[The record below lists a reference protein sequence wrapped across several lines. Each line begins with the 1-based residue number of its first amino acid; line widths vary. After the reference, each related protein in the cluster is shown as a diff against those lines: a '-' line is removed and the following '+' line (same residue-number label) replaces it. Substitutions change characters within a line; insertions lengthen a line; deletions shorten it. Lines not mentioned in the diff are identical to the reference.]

1 MAKTNAA
8 YSKKAAFIGKK
19 VVIAVKSGGDDPST
33 NLALA
38 AIMREAN
45 ALNVPKDVIDRNIKK
60 AMDPV
65 TADYKE
71 MTYEAYGAGGVG
83 LIINCLS
90 DNSNR
95 VTADVTSTVNKAG
108 LKMASS
114 GSVLFNFNRK
124 GRLALQKE
132 LRQVSTS
139 LETPPL
145 FAPHFS
151 RPTFRA
157 MYSPACRTR
166 ASCPRRARPILPPH
180 FSEDE
185 MLEFAIEA
193 ELEGDCELEAPDPDG
208 RNDDDKVKSLPL
220 VSLAF
225 FSMRSP
231 LAHMSHPV
239 CQVSPAS
246 LSRLFFP

>member
-1 MAKTNAA
+1 MGRSFANREKKMAKTNAA

-151 RPTFRA
+151 RHVFARLSHARILPTSRTP
-157 MYSPACRTR
+157 YSALTFQRGR
-166 ASCPRRARPILPPH
+166 DARVRHRGGARGRLRARGSGP
-180 FSEDE
+180 
-185 MLEFAIEA
+185 
-193 ELEGDCELEAPDPDG
+193 G
-208 RNDDDKVKSLPL
+208 RTE
-220 VSLAF
+220 
-225 FSMRSP
+225 R
-231 LAHMSHPV
+231 
-239 CQVSPAS
+239 
-246 LSRLFFP
+246 

>member
-1 MAKTNAA
+1 MGRSFANREKKMAKTNAA

-132 LRQVSTS
+132 LRQVSKS
-139 LETPPL
+139 LETHPL
-145 FAPHFS
+145 FAPCIRPPVARAHFAHVAHAPFCPHIS
-151 RPTFRA
+151 A
-157 MYSPACRTR
+157 RTR
-166 ASCPRRARPILPPH
+166 CSSSPSRRSSREIASSRLRTRT
-180 FSEDE
+180 
-185 MLEFAIEA
+185 
-193 ELEGDCELEAPDPDG
+193 DG
-208 RNDDDKVKSLPL
+208 
-220 VSLAF
+220 
-225 FSMRSP
+225 MMMTRS
-231 LAHMSHPV
+231 
-239 CQVSPAS
+239 S
-246 LSRLFFP
+246 LSR